1 MRALLATVVLTAALI
16 IAPSASAT
24 SEAGATDTDSTPKT
38 TDHRTV
44 KWHRLKAESIVY
56 VAFKHRSW
64 EAGHRWNADRRKRV
78 NRHKNKIQ
86 RSPEDRFQITSYLIA
101 KRLSFKKWA
110 KGQERKA
117 QRESADPSSWSPNGY
132 AIPAYIVMCESGGS
146 WSAYNSSGAAGIYQ
160 LMPGWGRPWPVTNY
174 AQAQEHHAIA
184 AKLWAGGSGIGHWR
198 QCA

>member
-1 MRALLATVVLTAALI
+1 MRTLFATIVLASALI
-16 IAPSASAT
+16 IAPSASAL
-24 SEAGATDTDSTPKT
+24 SETLSPDTDSTPKT

-117 QRESADPSSWSPNGY
+117 QRDAADPSNWSPDGWM
-132 AIPAYIVMCESGGS
+132 IPTSIVMCESGGS
-146 WSAYNSSGAAGIYQ
+146 WSAYNPSGALGPYQ
-160 LMPGWGRPWPVTNY
+160 LLGKGAPWPVTTY
-174 AQAQEHHAIA
+174 AQAQVHHQIA
-184 AKLWAGGSGIGHWR
+184 AKLWAGGSGAGHWSA
-198 QCA
+198 CL